1 LDFVPFACVY
11 SRYCLVV
18 TLIGTCVS
26 LAVVSVRHVFMQLM
40 MIDDDDD
47 DDDDDELRDENDDVI
62 LFASLMDD
70 SLKC

>member
-1 LDFVPFACVY
+1 MDFVPFACVY

>member
-1 LDFVPFACVY
+1 MDFVPFACVY

-47 DDDDDELRDENDDVI
+47 DDDDELRDENDDVI